1 MTAQTKN
8 PPATMPLPGYTI
20 SDVKIATFNQYMAEK
35 KYRAAYNYASENNM
49 TEYAKTALKAWGEK
63 TLQEHR

>member
-1 MTAQTKN
+1 MTPQ
-8 PPATMPLPGYTI
+8 PPVTQPLEN
-20 SDVKIATFNQYMAEK
+20 VKQYINAAKIDIFNRYMANG
-35 KYRAAYNYASENNM
+35 KYRAAYNYARENNM